1 MVQTCSAFGCKKRAT
16 PENVANGLHFHRF
29 PTDEVIGKQW
39 ILATRKVDFQPSKHS
54 RLCSDHFGIE
64 DYYVQN
70 DGAFRLNKDAVPSVF
85 EGLPK
90 HLQKSLKPKRK
101 PPMERSN
108 IIPAKIAKM
117 ASSTS
122 NIAAALQKVQ
132 ENCLDPKKENTPDDV
147 FDTDIYKIQ
156 RLRVLTNLDHNYT
169 LPDNI
174 KQKYFTFKD
183 RALEK
188 IEEQKNEIRR
198 LKTIVRTQRQKIDKF
213 SELLLELR
221 KEKMIDSK
229 TLKLSGKFISMIY

>member
-101 PPMERSN
+101 PHKERSN
-108 IIPAKIAKM
+108 IPAKIAKM
-117 ASSTS
+117 ASSIS
-122 NIAAALQKVQ
+122 NIAAALQKGPATGLSLSLFFV
-132 ENCLDPKKENTPDDV
+132 LGLL
-147 FDTDIYKIQ
+147 YKI
-156 RLRVLTNLDHNYT
+156 V
-169 LPDNI
+169 PG
-174 KQKYFTFKD
+174 
-183 RALEK
+183 E
-188 IEEQKNEIRR
+188 
-198 LKTIVRTQRQKIDKF
+198 
-213 SELLLELR
+213 
-221 KEKMIDSK
+221 DSK
-229 TLKLSGKFISMIY
+229 LENRGLFST